1 MKKYLLIVS
10 LLIANIYGQV
20 NRTLGDI
27 NDDGEINVV
36 DVVLLVSYIL
46 DDTVNENGDMNQD
59 GSLDVIDVVI
69 LVDTIIQEPLIELE
83 FSTSPIDLQGID
95 ALFAADIAYD
105 EHELTKFDIFIPNS
119 STPTGL
125 VICIHGGGFVG
136 GDKDWI
142 YSQGVMIRELLNNNI
157 AVATINYR
165 LLTENETEG
174 ILKCFNDSKR
184 ALQYIK
190 YIHNELNID
199 KLNIGLYGGSAGAGT
214 AFWLGT
220 NDDMKDINNPDLVL
234 QESSRVKAIGLSA
247 TQASYDIENRW
258 INDVFVDFNILWED
272 VIPDTEEAE
281 QGLFGMYGISSWEE
295 YESPEIDE
303 YRQKVDM
310 LSLLSSD
317 DPEIWVSNVGGGLTN
332 GMPSNW
338 PSGQLNHHPFHA
350 REIKEFADAVGVANV
365 CRYGNPIL
373 YEDLN
378 FESWHDFFIRKLNE

>member
-27 NDDGEINVV
+27 NDDGEINVI

-46 DDTVNENGDMNQD
+46 DGTVNENGDMNQD
-59 GSLDVIDVVI
+59 DLLNVLDVVI

-142 YSQGVMIRELLNNNI
+142 YSHALRIRELLNNNI

-174 ILKCFNDSKR
+174 ILKCLNDSKR
-184 ALQYIK
+184 ALQYIR

-220 NDDMKDINNPDLVL
+220 NDDMKDINNPDPVL
-234 QESSRVKAIGLSA
+234 QESSRVKAIGLSG

-272 VIPDTEEAE
+272 LIPVMEEA
-281 QGLFGMYGISSWEE
+281 GVFFRMYGISSWEE

-317 DPEIWVSNVGGGLTN
+317 DPEIWVSNVGEGLPN
-332 GMPSNW
+332 GMPST
-338 PSGQLNHHPFHA
+338 SAQFNHHPFHA

-365 CRYGNPIL
+365 CKYGNPIL